1 MKKYGMIASKTRT
14 KIENEIF
21 NIIFELKFTKM
32 LLFCF
37 LHNRYDNNINS
48 LKSKQ
53 LALNHSL

>member
-48 LKSKQ
+48 LKSK
-53 LALNHSL
+53 